1 VAAPNP
7 PGPSPETNDLIRRRL
22 EKLETLRAGGIDPF
36 GQRFAFTH
44 WSGDLVRRYDAA
56 GEDALK
62 QVGPVTVAGR
72 VVALR
77 HHGKTC
83 FAHLRDQSGQIQ
95 LYARQD
101 ALGDRYAAFTDLD
114 VGDFIGVTGELFRTR
129 TGELTVAV
137 KDFVFLTKSL
147 RPLPEKWHGLKD
159 VETRYRRRYVDLLM
173 SPQVREAFVVKSRLI
188 REMRTFLDARGFLE
202 VETPMMQPIPGGAA
216 AKPFVTH
223 HNALDMAL
231 YLRIAPELYLKRLV
245 VGGLDR
251 VYEINRNF
259 RNEGISTQ
267 HNPEFTMLEF
277 YQAYADYE
285 DLMALTEEMF
295 AHLGREILGGT
306 ALSYQGEEINLA
318 GPWRR
323 LPFFEA
329 LSTAVGFSVTPDTD
343 EGKLRQAASAAGV
356 PAVKPGTGSV
366 GLWKEIFDTLVEP
379 TMIQPTF
386 VTDFPTELSPLS
398 KRKASDPRLV
408 DRFELFI
415 CRRELANAYSEL
427 NDPID
432 QRRRFE
438 EQAQERLRGDEEAHW
453 MDEDFVRALEYGMPP
468 TAGEGIGIDRL
479 AMLFTDSAS
488 IRDVILFPHLRL
500 ERRASGP
507 TAGDDDEPEFT

>member
-1 VAAPNP
+1 MDTTKP
-7 PGPSPETNDLIRRRL
+7 PGGSSGTNELVRRRL
-22 EKLETLRAGGIDPF
+22 EKLDALRAGGIDPF

-44 WSGDLVRRYDAA
+44 WTGDLVRRYHTA
-56 GEDALK
+56 GEEELK
-62 QVGPVTVAGR
+62 RAEPVTVAGR

-101 ALGDRYAAFTDLD
+101 ALGDRYPAFTDLD
-114 VGDFIGVTGELFRTR
+114 VGDFIGVTAHWFPSFPPAASWCPCLGRLPRGEERLDERI
-129 TGELTVAV
+129 
-137 KDFVFLTKSL
+137 D
-147 RPLPEKWHGLKD
+147 LPVHH
-159 VETRYRRRYVDLLM
+159 RVDI
-173 SPQVREAFVVKSRLI
+173 AH
-188 REMRTFLDARGFLE
+188 LDARGFLE
-202 VETPMMQPIPGGAA
+202 VETPMMQPIPGGAT

-295 AHLGREILGGT
+295 AHLSREILGGT
-306 ALSYQGEEINLA
+306 TLRYQDEEIDLG

-329 LSTAVGFSVTPDTD
+329 LSAAVGLSVTPGTE
-343 EGKLRQAASAAGV
+343 EGKLRAAAVAA
-356 PAVKPGTGSV
+356 AVAAPKPGTGSV

-379 TMIQPTF
+379 TLIQPTF
-386 VTDFPTELSPLS
+386 ITDFPIELSPLS
-398 KRKASDPRLV
+398 KRKAGDPRLV

-415 CRRELANAYSEL
+415 CRREIANAYSEL
-427 NDPID
+427 NDPVD

-438 EQAQERLRGDEEAHW
+438 EQAQERLRGNEEAHW
-453 MDEDFVRALEYGMPP
+453 MDEDYVRALEYGMPP

-500 ERRASGP
+500 ERRAPGQ
-507 TAGDDDEPEFT
+507 TAGDEEEPEAS

>member
-1 VAAPNP
+1 MAAPNP
-7 PGPSPETNDLIRRRL
+7 PGASPETNDLIRRRL
-22 EKLETLRAGGIDPF
+22 EKLEALRAGGIDPF
-36 GQRFAFTH
+36 GQRFPFTH
-44 WSGDLVRRYDAA
+44 WSGDLVRRYHPA
-56 GEDALK
+56 GEDELGK
-62 QVGPVTVAGR
+62 VGPVTVAGR

-101 ALGDRYAAFTDLD
+101 RLGDRYAAFTDLD

-137 KDFVFLTKSL
+137 HEFVFLAKSI

-159 VETRYRRRYVDLLM
+159 VETRYRRRYVDLVM
-173 SPQVREAFVVKSRLI
+173 SPHVREAFVVKSRLI
-188 REMRTFLDARGFLE
+188 RELRAFLDARGFLE

-223 HNALDMAL
+223 HNALDMTL

-306 ALSYQGEEINLA
+306 TLRYQGEEINLA

-329 LSTAVGFSVTPDTD
+329 LSAAVGLSVTPETD
-343 EGKLRQAASAAGV
+343 DDKLRQAAAAAGV
-356 PAVKPGTGSV
+356 LPVKPGTGSV
-366 GLWKEIFDTLVEP
+366 GLWKEIFDALVEP
-379 TMIQPTF
+379 TLIQPTF
-386 VTDFPTELSPLS
+386 ITDFPIELSPLS

-415 CRRELANAYSEL
+415 CRREIANAYSEL

-507 TAGDDDEPEFT
+507 AADDDEPEAT